1 MKRCLS
7 TRRVPLDEDVPA
19 FGKNYCPTCS
29 RYFVTPLAL
38 TTHEK
43 TKDHKRRWPPCLMF
57 FLLRLFAAAV
67 TDAPVTDAP
76 TAVWHSSPKLRCIVA
91 LLGISPGA
99 APDHF

>member
-7 TRRVPLDEDVPA
+7 TRRAPLDEDVPA

-43 TKDHKRRWPPCLMF
+43 TKDHKRR
-57 FLLRLFAAAV
+57 
-67 TDAPVTDAP
+67 
-76 TAVWHSSPKLRCIVA
+76 
-91 LLGISPGA
+91 
-99 APDHF
+99 